1 MHRSLV
7 AVAAAVVV
15 AASAAMAQT
24 KIATVEDYAR
34 LMKSNAELGSAMNKA
49 LSAPSYPEAR
59 KVLAA
64 VRRNFVALQGFW
76 TERKR
81 TDAMAIVKD
90 GLGQIDNLDKMLAAD
105 ADLAAVGTASQEFG
119 RTTCAACHK
128 LYREGDDQSGFRF
141 KPGVFEK

>member
-1 MHRSLV
+1 MHRSL
-7 AVAAAVVV
+7 VAAAVVV
-15 AASAAMAQT
+15 AASAALAQT

-34 LMKSNAELGSAMNKA
+34 LMKSNAELGGAMNKA

-81 TDAMAIVKD
+81 TDAVAIVKD
-90 GLGQIDNLDKMLAAD
+90 GLGQIDTLDRMLAAD
-105 ADLAAVGTASQEFG
+105 ADLAAIGTASQEFG